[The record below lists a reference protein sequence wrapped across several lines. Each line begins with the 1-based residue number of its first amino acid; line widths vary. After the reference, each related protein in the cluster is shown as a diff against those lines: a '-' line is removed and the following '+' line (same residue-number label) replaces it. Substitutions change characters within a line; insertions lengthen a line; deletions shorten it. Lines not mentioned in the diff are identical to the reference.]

1 MISKPLWKLIR
12 LTRIMW
18 IRMSLIALL
27 SVFAAVASVVLHPF
41 IPEFLNTLLTADG
54 VMPVLTILASSMLA
68 VVTFSLSV
76 MVSAHQAASSQVTPR
91 AHRLMLEDTTTQTVL
106 ATFLGAFV
114 FALVSIIVISAELY
128 GGRSVAVI
136 FMVALF
142 VIGMVV
148 VAILRWI
155 EHLSSLGSVDET
167 TRMVERVASKGMTM
181 RMSAPY
187 MKARPLTS
195 VPENARPVAAH
206 AFGYVQFLD
215 IPKLSGSAEKHDL
228 KIFVHKGPGDF
239 VTPGTSLFSYTG
251 EADDIED
258 HLRKAYAISDMR
270 TFDQDPRFGLIVLA
284 EIASKALSPGIN
296 DAGTAIDII
305 TRSTGILG
313 AFKDEATDLDQCHP
327 NVFVAPLSAEDLIE
341 DAFSPIIRDGAGVL
355 EVQTRMMKSLA
366 YLASHDS
373 PALAK
378 AARQMAKRALDHA
391 EDALLLDEDKA
402 RLRALMPKA

>member
-1 MISKPLWKLIR
+1 MTSKPLWKLLR
-12 LTRIMW
+12 LTRVMW

-41 IPEFLNTLLTADG
+41 IPAFLNTLLTSEG

-76 MVSAHQAASSQVTPR
+76 MVTAHQAASSQVTPR
-91 AHRLMLEDTTTQTVL
+91 AHRLLLEDTTTQTVL
-106 ATFLGAFV
+106 ATFLGAFI

-136 FMVALF
+136 FIVALF
-142 VIGMVV
+142 VIGLVV

-155 EHLSSLGSVDET
+155 EHLSSLGSMDDT
-167 TRMVERVASKGMTM
+167 TRMVERVAKKGMAM
-181 RMSAPY
+181 RMSAPC
-187 MKARPLTS
+187 MKAQPLKT
-195 VPENARPVAAH
+195 VPKKAKPLPAN
-206 AFGYVQFLD
+206 AFGYVQFID
-215 IPKLSGSAEKHDL
+215 ISSLTASAEKHDL
-228 KIFVHKGPGDF
+228 KIYIHESPGHF
-239 VTPGTSLFSYTG
+239 VTPESPLLSYVG
-251 EADDIED
+251 QADDIGD
-258 HLRKAYAISDMR
+258 HLRNAFVIDDMR

-284 EIASKALSPGIN
+284 EIAARALSPGIN

-305 TRSTGILG
+305 TRSTGILST
-313 AFKDEATDLDQCHP
+313 FKDETTDTAKGHP
-327 NVFVAPLSAEDLIE
+327 NVFVAPLSADDLIE

-355 EVQTRMMKSLA
+355 EVQTRVMKSLS
-366 YLASHDS
+366 YLATHDT
-373 PALAK
+373 PALAN
-378 AARQMAKRALDHA
+378 AARKMAKRALGYA